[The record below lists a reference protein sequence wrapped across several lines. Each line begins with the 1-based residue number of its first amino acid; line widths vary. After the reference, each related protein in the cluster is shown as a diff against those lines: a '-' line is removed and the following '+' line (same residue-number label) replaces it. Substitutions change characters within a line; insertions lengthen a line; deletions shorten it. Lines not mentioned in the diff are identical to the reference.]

1 MNTGLILVIT
11 FPLVILFG
19 LIRLFLMYR
28 DAAPERRASAVVLA
42 YLLFNILYIYA
53 LATFVELA
61 EKYRYPFFQE
71 PLMLVVISLL
81 LGDLI
86 RTLRRKRSKTATKVL
101 ETG

>member
-1 MNTGLILVIT
+1 
-11 FPLVILFG
+11 
-19 LIRLFLMYR
+19 MYR

-53 LATFVELA
+53 LATFLELA
-61 EKYRYPFFQE
+61 ENYRYRFIQE

-81 LGDLI
+81 LGDLLLA
-86 RTLRRKRSKTATKVL
+86 LRKSRGEKTTKPR